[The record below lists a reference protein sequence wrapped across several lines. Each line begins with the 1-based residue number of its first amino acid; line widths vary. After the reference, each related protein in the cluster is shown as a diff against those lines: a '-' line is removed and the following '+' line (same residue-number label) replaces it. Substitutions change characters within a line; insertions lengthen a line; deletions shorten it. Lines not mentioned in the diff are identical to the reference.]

1 MGVEGLWTGRC
12 GGGGRSFG
20 FTCKAAHYFLVVL
33 QKSWL
38 QCKELNGKKRFWIFL
53 IRSRWLLKY
62 LKYVV
67 ICCNLLGQ

>member
-1 MGVEGLWTGRC
+1 MGVEGWWTGGGR

-38 QCKELNGKKRFWIFL
+38 QCKELNGKKM
-53 IRSRWLLKY
+53 
-62 LKYVV
+62 V
-67 ICCNLLGQ
+67 